1 MLFGEKPKNPRQ
13 ARKQAKEQ
21 QKAEKIL
28 KRSAIAI
35 VDPGS
40 QYERELQKLG
50 LGKRD
55 SALIGRLVDY
65 SYGALTLGTAPLA
78 KMALDEGRSRVAQ
91 AKNNNGSS
99 SSGSS
104 SSGSSLNRQLANN
117 RSSGIQSSGRRLT
130 NAEILAEARRTH
142 TRPDFS
148 QRYR

>member
-104 SSGSSLNRQLANN
+104 INRQLANN